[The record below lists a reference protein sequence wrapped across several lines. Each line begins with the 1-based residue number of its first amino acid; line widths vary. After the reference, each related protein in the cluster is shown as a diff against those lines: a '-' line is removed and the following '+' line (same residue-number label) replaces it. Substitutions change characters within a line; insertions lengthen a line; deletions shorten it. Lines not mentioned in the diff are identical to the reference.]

1 MCKQACLKTGEH
13 SPCDHVSI
21 YFPPNALKTIHLVC
35 AFTGTELVSEFG
47 EPMRSAR
54 TAGYGEY
61 VPKNLGPIKKR
72 SKKSSN

>member
-47 EPMRSAR
+47 EPMSRLWRVRAKEPR
-54 TAGYGEY
+54 TNQKTQQKIVELIRT
-61 VPKNLGPIKKR
+61 V
-72 SKKSSN
+72 